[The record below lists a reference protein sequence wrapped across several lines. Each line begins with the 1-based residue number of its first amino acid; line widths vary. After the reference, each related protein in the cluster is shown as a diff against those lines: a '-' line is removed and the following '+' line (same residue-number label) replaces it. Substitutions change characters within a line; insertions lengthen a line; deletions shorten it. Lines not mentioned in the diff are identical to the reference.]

1 MGAQFL
7 KGFPVWVDTRFK
19 KQRMMRDW
27 ESRGNKGFDLM
38 KKTMLMAAM
47 LAALC
52 FGAPA
57 NVSAASLVARVD
69 VGSQTMTVS
78 RKGQVLYRWKV
89 STARKGYVTPRGTYR
104 PQRLHKMWYSRK
116 YEMSPMPWSVF
127 YHGGY
132 AIHGTNAVRR
142 LGTPA
147 SHGCVR
153 LRTVNAAKFYA
164 LVKEA
169 GPANTKIIV
178 AN

>member
-1 MGAQFL
+1 MGKFE
-7 KGFPVWVDTRFK
+7 GR
-19 KQRMMRDW
+19 
-27 ESRGNKGFDLM
+27 ENEGFDLM
-38 KKTMLMAAM
+38 RKTMLMAAM
-47 LAALC
+47 LAGLC
-52 FGAPA
+52 IGAPQA
-57 NVSAASLVARVD
+57 AAASLVARID

-78 RKGQVLYRWKV
+78 RQGQVLYRWKV
-89 STARKGYVTPRGTYR
+89 STARNGYVTPRGTYR
-104 PQRLHKMWYSRK
+104 PQRLHRMWYSRK

-153 LRTVNAAKFYA
+153 LHTANAAKFYA
-164 LVKEA
+164 LVKEV
-169 GPANTKIIV
+169 GPANTRIVV

>member
-1 MGAQFL
+1 
-7 KGFPVWVDTRFK
+7 
-19 KQRMMRDW
+19 
-27 ESRGNKGFDLM
+27 M
-38 KKTMLMAAM
+38 KKTVLLAAM
-47 LAALC
+47 MMALS
-52 FGAPA
+52 FGASTPGW
-57 NVSAASLVARVD
+57 AASLVARFNV
-69 VGSQTMTVS
+69 STQTMTVS
-78 RKGQVLYRWKV
+78 RQGQVLYRWNV

-132 AIHGTNAVRR
+132 AIHGTNAVKR

-153 LRTVNAAKFYA
+153 IRTANAAKFYA